1 MKKSKSATKKEP
13 VEVGR
18 YLIVH
23 PGICFG
29 KLTFKGTR
37 VPVSTVLAYMAK
49 GWTIDKVLKGWP
61 QLSREAVQEAIRLA
75 SSALVERF
83 TPEYAE
89 TDEPIHTR

>member
-1 MKKSKSATKKEP
+1 MKKSNSATEKEP

-37 VPVSTVLAYMAK
+37 VPVSTVLTFMSM
-49 GWTIDKVLKGWP
+49 GWTIDQVLADWP
-61 QLSREAVQEAIRLA
+61 QLK
-75 SSALVERF
+75 
-83 TPEYAE
+83 
-89 TDEPIHTR
+89 

>member
-1 MKKSKSATKKEP
+1 MKKSKGTVGKEP
-13 VEVGR
+13 REVGE

-23 PGICFG
+23 PGICHG
-29 KLTFKGTR
+29 RMTFKGTR

-49 GWTIDKVLKGWP
+49 GWTIDKVLDDWP

-83 TPEYAE
+83 TPEYA
-89 TDEPIHTR
+89 DNG

>member
-1 MKKSKSATKKEP
+1 MKKLKSAAKKEP
-13 VEVGR
+13 VEVGK

-37 VPVSTVLAYMAK
+37 VPVSTVLAYLAK
-49 GWTIDKVLKGWP
+49 GWTIDKVLVGWP
-61 QLSREAVQEAIRLA
+61 QLSREAVQEAIRIA
-75 SSALVERF
+75 ANTLVERF

-89 TDEPIHTR
+89 NG